1 VKNSLQKK
9 KNLDVLQL
17 QFFSR
22 EFSPKC
28 KKFLKKRGVCIDS
41 DQFVLEGFL
50 KIFIVCVVLV
60 SAGD

>member
-22 EFSPKC
+22 EFSPNSLQSA
-28 KKFLKKRGVCIDS
+28 KKYSKN
-41 DQFVLEGFL
+41 EGA
-50 KIFIVCVVLV
+50 V
-60 SAGD
+60 SIPINSF